1 MKQWDLPWF
10 RRHFNMK
17 TVLITGAS
25 RGIGAA
31 CAKYFAERGWRVII
45 NYNKS
50 EDAALELVRRINE
63 NGGEAYCFKADVGAT
78 DECMA
83 LVEYA
88 LSVGGKLDA
97 LINNAAIDELVPFDM
112 MPIDRERRMFD
123 VNLFGAMDST
133 RFALPYMIHERD
145 GAIVNISSIWGQVGA
160 SCEVQYSTTKAAI
173 IGFTKSLAKEVAPSG
188 VRVNCVAP
196 GIIDTE
202 MNASFNKEDIDS
214 FLDGVPMERM
224 GTPDEV
230 AQCVYFLCEASYVT
244 GQVLGVNGGYI

>member
-1 MKQWDLPWF
+1 
-10 RRHFNMK
+10 MK

-31 CAKYFAERGWRVII
+31 CARYFAERNWRVII

-50 EDAALELVRRINE
+50 EDSALTLQKLINDG
-63 NGGEAYCFKADVGAT
+63 GGEAYCFKADVGVT
-78 DECMA
+78 DECRA

-88 LSVGGKLDA
+88 ISVGGKLDA
-97 LINNAAIDELVPFDM
+97 LINNAAVDELSPFDM
-112 MPIDRERRMFD
+112 VPIERERRLFD
-123 VNLFGAMDST
+123 VNLFGVMDCT

-173 IGFTKSLAKEVAPSG
+173 IGFTKSLSKEVSQNG

-196 GIIDTE
+196 GIIDTQ
-202 MNASFNKEDIDS
+202 MNASFDKEEIDS
-214 FLDGVPMERM
+214 FLSEVPMGRM
-224 GTPDEV
+224 GTAEEA
-230 AQCVYFLCEASYVT
+230 AQCVHFLCEASYVT
-244 GQVLGVNGGYI
+244 GQILGVNGGYI